1 MSLLERDLDDLVG
14 RAQGP
19 AILGATVTAPAGAAR
34 PEPWRAQYER
44 CKPWLAEA
52 LEGSLYT
59 ADDLER
65 VLSEGRA
72 KLWPGKG
79 SAIVTEIE
87 RYPTETVMRCWLGG
101 GDMDELL
108 GMAPGV
114 MAEGRMQGCVSAIV
128 EGRKGW
134 EKALK
139 GLGFGFYSATF
150 RAVL

>member
-1 MSLLERDLDDLVG
+1 M
-14 RAQGP
+14 
-19 AILGATVTAPAGAAR
+19 
-34 PEPWRAQYER
+34 
-44 CKPWLAEA
+44 
-52 LEGSLYT
+52 
-59 ADDLER
+59 
-65 VLSEGRA
+65 LSEGRA

-87 RYPTETVMRCWLGG
+87 RYPTETVMRFWLGG

-114 MAEGRMQGCVSAIV
+114 MAEGRMQGCASAIV

-139 GLGFGFYSATF
+139 GLGFSFYSATF